1 MDSNASGYEHWRLRG
16 VFCAGLVLFSSHGCQ
31 STDPSLPPTIVSRA
45 QPLVADD
52 RSAPL
57 LVQGQIIATI
67 NYCPH
72 VALEATPLSAFV
84 HGGIRVLSQSVD
96 PEGDATTLVWS
107 AEPDGAFV
115 NPAWR
120 MTEYRCASAGTK
132 TIFLQVRDA
141 PGCRSTGQVSVT
153 CVAARL

>member
-1 MDSNASGYEHWRLRG
+1 
-16 VFCAGLVLFSSHGCQ
+16 
-31 STDPSLPPTIVSRA
+31 VSRA

-52 RSAPL
+52 HSTPL

-67 NYCPH
+67 NHCPH
-72 VALEATPLSAFV
+72 VALEATPLRAFA
-84 HGGIRVLSQSVD
+84 HGEIRVLSQSVD

-107 AEPDGAFV
+107 AEPDGVFV
-115 NPAWR
+115 NQTWR

-132 TIFLQVRDA
+132 TIHLQVRDA
-141 PGCRSTGQVSVT
+141 PGCRATGQVAVT

>member
-1 MDSNASGYEHWRLRG
+1 VRG
-16 VFCAGLVLFSSHGCQ
+16 AQ
-31 STDPSLPPTIVSRA
+31 S
-45 QPLVADD
+45 LVAHD
-52 RSAPL
+52 RSAYPQI
-57 LVQGQIIATI
+57 QGQIVATI

-84 HGGIRVLSQSVD
+84 HGTIRVLSQSVD

-107 AEPDGAFV
+107 AEPDGIFV

-120 MTEYRCASAGTK
+120 MTEYRCASTGTK

-141 PGCRSTGQVSVT
+141 PGCRATGQVEVT